1 MNKKRV
7 LDCMIG
13 LIGLAVL
20 AVAYLYPVQVRRREN
35 IMWTAGMVSL
45 VFWGM
50 AVIDREEKKDKS
62 LKEQVRDSGMITE
75 IVLLSEEET
84 ELCIWDLYGKTSVV
98 IGRDMKENQ
107 VDIDLNCSHYA
118 SMVDIEHAVM
128 NFSAGKWYVED
139 LGSRNGISL
148 KKEEDGRVY
157 RLSADRPCKV
167 ERGDILYVGCNRLL
181 IR

>member
-1 MNKKRV
+1 MNKRRT
-7 LDCMIG
+7 LDCVIM
-13 LIGLAVL
+13 LIGLTVI
-20 AVAYLYPVQVRRREN
+20 AVAYCYPEQIREWKTV
-35 IMWTAGMVSL
+35 IWIAGWVS
-45 VFWGM
+45 VWFGGM
-50 AVIDREEKKDKS
+50 AVIDREGRQRTEY
-62 LKEQVRDSGMITE
+62 KERTIDIITE
-75 IVLLSEEET
+75 LVLLSEEET
-84 ELCIWDLYGKTSVV
+84 ELCIWDIFGKTSVV

-148 KKEEDGRVY
+148 KKVEDGRLY
-157 RLSADRPCKV
+157 RLSADKPCKV